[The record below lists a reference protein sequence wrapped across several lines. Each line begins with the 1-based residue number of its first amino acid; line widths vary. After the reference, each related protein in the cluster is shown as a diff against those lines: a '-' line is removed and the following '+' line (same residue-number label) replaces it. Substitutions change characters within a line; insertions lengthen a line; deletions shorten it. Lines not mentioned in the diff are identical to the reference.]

1 MLAMTASLSM
11 TKQKRGSFMDK
22 FKGFGN
28 FNISIFISSFFYAGF
43 FPYGPGTA
51 GSVAAFLLY
60 ILFIRFMNP
69 LYYIA
74 LCLFIFIAGVYF
86 SSKAEKISGIA
97 DPPFVVIDEVLG
109 YLATMAGILWVH
121 FSAFNAVLY
130 ALLGLIL
137 FRFFDI
143 FKPFPIGIID
153 KKVPGGF
160 GIMLDDLAAAVFS
173 LIVLRFIIIVIAGF

>member
-1 MLAMTASLSM
+1 ME
-11 TKQKRGSFMDK
+11 K
-22 FKGFGN
+22 FKK
-28 FNISIFISSFFYAGF
+28 FNIYMFISSFFYIGF

-60 ILFIRFMNP
+60 MAFLRFLNP

-74 LCLFIFIAGVYF
+74 ICLAIFISGIYF

-109 YLATMAGILWVH
+109 YLAVMSGLLWMH
-121 FSAFNAVLY
+121 FSFARLFIYAFCG
-130 ALLGLIL
+130 LLL

-143 FKPFPIGIID
+143 LKPFPIGTID
-153 KKVPGGF
+153 KKVRGGL

-173 LIVLRFIIIVIAGF
+173 LIILRFIIVVITGF

>member
-1 MLAMTASLSM
+1 
-11 TKQKRGSFMDK
+11 MDK
-22 FKGFGN
+22 FKGSSN
-28 FNISIFISSFFYAGF
+28 FNISIFISSFFYSGF

-60 ILFIRFMNP
+60 ILLLRFLNP
-69 LYYIA
+69 LYYIV

-109 YLATMAGILWVH
+109 YLATMAGILWMH
-121 FSAFNAVLY
+121 FSVFNAVLY

-143 FKPFPIGIID
+143 LKPFPIGIID